1 MSQVRS
7 TGSSTTSRSSSS
19 RSSSSSRTRSGSR
32 TGSSSRNSS
41 SSRTSSSSRAR
52 PQDRARVSG
61 EARRADGNNPV
72 NFGAWAGNT
81 LQQGSRGQ
89 DVSSLQKQ
97 LNAQGAN
104 LKVDG
109 VFGKDTL
116 AAVKKF
122 QGDRQLK
129 ADGLAG
135 PKTMQ
140 ALGGTQHNST
150 QRDQAQAAQA
160 SQGQPQQQ
168 QSQAPAAQT
177 NQAQRAEQTQAIQPS
192 ADGSAF
198 GRRLASDANQIA
210 RSGVAGKGRNCKRGV
225 RMALNRQGIQ
235 LHGVSAYMAAGQL
248 ARNDRFREAKMGR
261 QDLRNLPPG
270 AIVVWNKGQGRP
282 HGHISVALGNGKE
295 ASDVLRNQITNYP
308 TNFRVFLPK

>member
-1 MSQVRS
+1 
-7 TGSSTTSRSSSS
+7 
-19 RSSSSSRTRSGSR
+19 
-32 TGSSSRNSS
+32 
-41 SSRTSSSSRAR
+41 
-52 PQDRARVSG
+52 VSG

-122 QGDRQLK
+122 QGDHQLK

-135 PKTMQ
+135 AKTMQ
-140 ALGGTQHNST
+140 ALSGAPSNGSQPNRA
-150 QRDQAQAAQA
+150 QGEQAQGAQA
-160 SQGQPQQQ
+160 SQAQQQ
-168 QSQAPAAQT
+168 QAQAPGAQA
-177 NQAQRAEQTQAIQPS
+177 NQAQRSEQTQAIQPS

-198 GRRLASDANQIA
+198 GRRLAADANQIA

-225 RMALNRQGIQ
+225 RMALNRQGMQ